1 MKSNRLL
8 PALNGALLALSAAGL
23 AAWLTLA
30 HANLFVDVCLPLSA
44 VLFGLYLILQML
56 EHETAL
62 LDEQTQAA
70 KIAIAK
76 ESSQRTR

>member
-1 MKSNRLL
+1 MKSNRSL
-8 PALNGALLALSAAGL
+8 PRLKHALLALSVAGL
-23 AAWLTLA
+23 VAWLTLA
-30 HANLFVDVCLPLSA
+30 HVNMFVHVCLPLSA